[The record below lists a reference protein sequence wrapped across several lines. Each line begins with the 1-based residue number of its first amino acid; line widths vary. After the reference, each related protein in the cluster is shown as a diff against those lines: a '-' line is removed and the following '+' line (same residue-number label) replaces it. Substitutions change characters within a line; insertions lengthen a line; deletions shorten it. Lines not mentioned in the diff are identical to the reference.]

1 MKIFKKYWKALLA
14 LVLIAAAAFI
24 YLKVYEDE
32 KAAYEAE
39 KQQLETFITA
49 LQSAIQENMFYED
62 VQDDINAAREEM
74 DASRLALYKHF
85 PKELKQEDQIMYV
98 LYLEKLF
105 GTEIFFQ
112 FSDEPQL
119 LVPLSDGS
127 GLNYL
132 ILSVNYET
140 TYKGFKD
147 MVNYLATDS
156 RITSVQSAQIQYDQ
170 QTDKVVGILD
180 LVLYVMDSELLEYE
194 APDVG
199 QSEQGNE
206 NIFG

>member
-14 LVLIAAAAFI
+14 LVLVAAAAFI

-74 DASRLALYKHF
+74 DASRLELYKHF

-170 QTDKVVGILD
+170 KTDKVVGILD

-194 APDVG
+194 APDVS
-199 QSEQGNE
+199 QSQQGNE

>member
-1 MKIFKKYWKALLA
+1 MKLVKKYWKVILALL
-14 LVLIAAAAFI
+14 LVAAAAFT
-24 YLKVYEDE
+24 YFKVYEEE

-39 KQQLETFITA
+39 KQQLETFIMA
-49 LQSAIQENMFYED
+49 LQSAIRENMFYED
-62 VQDDINAAREEM
+62 VQDDIDAARAEMEE
-74 DASRLALYKHF
+74 SRLELYKHF

-112 FSDEPQL
+112 FSDAPQL

-147 MVNYLATDS
+147 MVSYLATDS

-170 QTDKVVGILD
+170 KTDKVVGILD
-180 LVLYVMDSELLEYE
+180 LVLYVMDSDLLEYE
-194 APDVG
+194 APDVN

>member
-1 MKIFKKYWKALLA
+1 MKLIKKYWKVILA
-14 LVLIAAAAFI
+14 LILAAAAALVYF
-24 YLKVYEDE
+24 KVYEDE

-39 KQQLETFITA
+39 KQQLETFIMA
-49 LQSAIQENMFYED
+49 LQNAIQENMFYED
-62 VQDDINAAREEM
+62 VQDDIDAARAEM
-74 DASRLALYKHF
+74 EASRLDLYKHF

-112 FSDEPQL
+112 FSDEPQM

-156 RITSVQSAQIQYDQ
+156 RITSVQSARIEYDQ
-170 QTDKVVGILD
+170 KTDKVVGILD

-194 APDVG
+194 APNVG
-199 QSEQGNE
+199 ESEQGNE

>member
-74 DASRLALYKHF
+74 DASRLELYKHF

-170 QTDKVVGILD
+170 KTDKVVGILD

-194 APDVG
+194 APDVN
-199 QSEQGNE
+199 QSQQGNE

>member
-1 MKIFKKYWKALLA
+1 MKILKKYWKAIFALL
-14 LVLIAAAAFI
+14 LVAAAAFT
-24 YLKVYEDE
+24 YFKVYEEE
-32 KAAYEAE
+32 KAAYESE
-39 KQQLETFITA
+39 KQQLETFIMA
-49 LQSAIQENMFYED
+49 LQSAIRENMLYED

-74 DASRLALYKHF
+74 DASRLELYKHF

-119 LVPLSDGS
+119 LVPMSDGS

-170 QTDKVVGILD
+170 KTDKVVGILD
-180 LVLYVMDSELLEYE
+180 LVLYVMDSELLDYV
-194 APDVG
+194 APDVNNPETG
-199 QSEQGNE
+199 KGD
-206 NIFG
+206 IFD